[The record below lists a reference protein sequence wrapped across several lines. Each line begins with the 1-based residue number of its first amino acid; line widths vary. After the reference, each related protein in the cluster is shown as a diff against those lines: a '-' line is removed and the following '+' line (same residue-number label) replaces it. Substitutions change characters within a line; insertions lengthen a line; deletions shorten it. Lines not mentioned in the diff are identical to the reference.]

1 MREIKE
7 DLNRETTF
15 SWIRRFDVVKISSVF
30 NLIYTFNAIII
41 KILADIFVEIDKL
54 VLKFIWINKAL
65 RIPKTI
71 LKKNKDGGLI
81 LTNFK
86 NYYEDTV
93 IRTVVLVR
101 DI

>member
-54 VLKFIWINKAL
+54 VLKFI
-65 RIPKTI
+65 PKTI